1 MCVCAANARLLGQ
14 AASAASIMPGQE
26 PQVPSAHRATNQSC
40 CPLQVGY
47 TYLEDPAYKLYKDHP
62 DVQAF
67 EVCRR
72 L

>member
-1 MCVCAANARLLGQ
+1 MCVCGKR
-14 AASAASIMPGQE
+14 
-26 PQVPSAHRATNQSC
+26 PSAWPGSVGGKHHARPGASGAFSTLSNQPC